1 MGTVKNSIDIFS
13 INPEKIKMA
22 LIGWDKCSVWKS
34 IIDWMYKLMTIKT
47 ISHEDKSVKA
57 NLLNIYKINAAIITS
72 L

>member
-1 MGTVKNSIDIFS
+1 
-13 INPEKIKMA
+13 
-22 LIGWDKCSVWKS
+22 
-34 IIDWMYKLMTIKT
+34 MTIKT